1 MKITTMSRWLVTSSL
16 FVTFISCGKDMQEK
30 KMDTAVA
37 TGNTATVTM
46 LASNVL
52 WDGDANL
59 GTGVFKIL
67 NLEDGAVLDAVNNT
81 TYGKIWRFY
90 KPVGSNR
97 SEVHAAQGFQAAEGD
112 DIYLGWRSQLSMP
125 STVTTNAFF
134 QWKAYGS
141 NMTQNFPIV
150 IKAVSGNLKLFHFA
164 PGQIGTELWSTP
176 LSVNSWNRFVVRI
189 KVSRTASVGF
199 IEFWYNGV
207 QQTLTG
213 GSQRYYGRTLDADYC
228 DPKWG
233 VYGAS
238 TTEIYNRIHALKI
251 ATTYADAAP

>member
-16 FVTFISCGKDMQEK
+16 FVTFISCGKNMQDK
-30 KMDTAVA
+30 AMGTSATTAS
-37 TGNTATVTM
+37 TGAVTT

-67 NLEDGAVLDAVNNT
+67 NLEDGAALDAVNNT

-150 IKAVSGNLKLFHFA
+150 IKAVSGNLKLFHFG